1 MQRVRTG
8 ASAWMAAFVVA
19 SGSAV
24 LSGCAVDPVGLA
36 ISAAGAASAPSA
48 ASQVAETASFYRGTS
63 CQALAMLLQTNTD
76 SLPLVGPANRQSM
89 LVNIQALRQ
98 VMVEQDC
105 PATGT
110 GAVAGVGSALAP
122 IATTG
127 SKGGGGAVTG
137 MPPGSAAVTANEP
150 QGRMGMSVLPV
161 TAQLA
166 QAVGLEAPRG
176 LVVVELMPGQAADLS
191 GIRSG
196 DVILDVRGTAVSD
209 AMQLRRVLGV
219 VPDGQSV
226 LVKLWRGR
234 ELREVIVGPV
244 ASNTPALPAG
254 AIYADAPVSVA
265 MPVRERFC
273 VAQLTT
279 PGFLASG
286 VRSPL
291 FTVRNNGSEAESA
304 KVVAAFLQAAQK
316 AQPGKWL
323 APHPRPNCNQDSMVC
338 SSLNADSE
346 ALMMLCRTE
355 RVEGT
360 QVYESLGQST
370 PLTEL
375 AWSPPM
381 P

>member
-8 ASAWMAAFVVA
+8 ASAWLAAFVVA
-19 SGSAV
+19 SGAAV

-36 ISAAGAASAPSA
+36 ISAAGAASTPSV

-63 CQALAMLLQTNTD
+63 CQALAILLQTNTD
-76 SLPLVGPANRQSM
+76 SLPSVGPANRQSVS
-89 LVNIQALRQ
+89 VNIQALRQ
-98 VMVEQDC
+98 VMVEQGC
-105 PATGT
+105 PATGA
-110 GAVAGVGSALAP
+110 GAVADVGFTLAP
-122 IATTG
+122 TATTG
-127 SKGGGGAVTG
+127 PKGVGGAVTA
-137 MPPGSAAVTANEP
+137 MPPGSATVTANEP
-150 QGRMGMSVLPV
+150 QGRVGMSVAPV
-161 TAQLA
+161 TSQLA

-176 LVVVELMPGQAADLS
+176 LVVMKLMPGQAADVS

-196 DVILDVRGTAVSD
+196 DVILDVRGIAVSD
-209 AMQLRRVLGV
+209 AMQLRRVLGL
-219 VPDGQSV
+219 VPDGQNV
-226 LVKLWRGR
+226 LVKLWRGH

-254 AIYADAPVSVA
+254 AVHADASVSMA

-279 PGFLASG
+279 SGFLASG
-286 VRSPL
+286 VLSPL
-291 FTVRNNGSEAESA
+291 LTVRNNGSEAESA
-304 KVVAAFLQAAQK
+304 KVAAAFLLAAQK

-323 APHPRPNCNQDSMVC
+323 APHPRPNCNRDSMVC
-338 SSLNADSE
+338 TSVNADSE
-346 ALMMLCRTE
+346 VLMMLCRTE

-360 QVYESLGQST
+360 QVYESLRQNR

-375 AWSPPM
+375 AWSPPT